1 MQPFDPDGSQHTLKC
16 SPAALDPRCSC
27 WQRAAVV
34 PPVTQPCSGAAL
46 YALAC
51 KYQTQLKPRK
61 YSIGL
66 LTSSTYTLYLVVG
79 SIKPQTNIGVVR
91 RRASHQASHI
101 RKHTPR
107 PTSAAVLRGESSVGR
122 SAGARP
128 VRKDGGEAGGARPP
142 SRRASQARRSAPL
155 PRDRDGKPL
164 GEAGL
169 LLECAR
175 LGFEL
180 ARLDSQRLGLGVGVG
195 VIVGVGVGGR
205 VGVG

>member
-1 MQPFDPDGSQHTLKC
+1 MCVYPPDDPLGRPRLRSRVSLSVRCLYPPLSVVKSQLDLRSSKAQASELAPLVSLGRMVKVRLAIRCIYDRPWPAQRPVHNRASRLQPFDPDGSQHTLKC

-107 PTSAAVLRGESSVGR
+107 STSAAVT
-122 SAGARP
+122 
-128 VRKDGGEAGGARPP
+128 
-142 SRRASQARRSAPL
+142 L
-155 PRDRDGKPL
+155 P
-164 GEAGL
+164 
-169 LLECAR
+169 C
-175 LGFEL
+175 
-180 ARLDSQRLGLGVGVG
+180 
-195 VIVGVGVGGR
+195 
-205 VGVG
+205 